1 MQNKLNVAS
10 RTIFCKDNLDIM
22 QGINNNSID
31 LIYLDPPFNKNKIF
45 TAPIGSSAEGASFSD
60 IFREEDVKDEWVQT
74 IKEDNHE
81 LYHFLSSIRDVGNHY
96 NFCYLTYMAIRLI
109 ECQRILKETGSLY
122 LHCDP
127 TMSHYLKLLLDCV
140 FGEDNFRNEIVWSY
154 QGTGQSKRFFKRKHD
169 IILFYSKTENCLFS
183 DLGSSEEISDF
194 SKSKFTKK
202 DDTGLYKEIKHQDG
216 KIYKQYRRNMQR
228 MRDVWEISVINAM
241 AKERTGYPT
250 QKPLA
255 LLRRIIEASSNE
267 NDVVF
272 DPFCGCATTCIAAEQ
287 LNRQWIGIDVSI
299 KAFELVKQRLEK
311 EVPVDMFR
319 GEPNFSTS
327 PPKRT
332 DDGAD
337 MPLKKWVYVIS
348 NNQYQGEY
356 KVGIA
361 KDWQARL
368 TAYQTSDPNRA
379 YECEYKIETEKYR
392 ELEKYIHEK
401 FENRR
406 EWVYANLDDII
417 KEMKLYIKL

>member
-1 MQNKLNVAS
+1 MQNELNVAS

-81 LYHFLSSIRDVGNHY
+81 LYHFLDGIRNIGNHY
-96 NFCYLTYMAIRLI
+96 NFCYLAYMAIRLI
-109 ECQRILKETGSLY
+109 ECQRILKEAGSLY

-140 FGEDNFRNEIVWSY
+140 FGEDNFRNEIAWCY
-154 QGTGQSKRFFKRKHD
+154 RGAAYPKKDFGKRHD
-169 IILFYSKTENCLFS
+169 VILRY
-183 DLGSSEEISDF
+183 
-194 SKSKFTKK
+194 SKSKDYSFNL
-202 DDTGLYKEIKHQDG
+202 DDVREQYAPATQERFKHYIGNVRKSGDFG
-216 KIYKQYRRNMQR
+216 KQKLHPQGKHPDDWWQIQP
-228 MRDVWEISVINAM
+228 IAPSS
-241 AKERTGYPT
+241 KERTGYPT
-250 QKPLA
+250 QKPLT
-255 LLRRIIEASSNE
+255 LLHRIIKASSNE
-267 NDVVF
+267 NDIVF

-299 KAFELVKQRLEK
+299 KAFELVKERLTK
-311 EVPVDMFR
+311 EVPTDMFR

-332 DDGAD
+332 DDGANTQ
-337 MPLKKWVYVIS
+337 LKKWVYIIS
-348 NNQYQGEY
+348 NNQYEGEY

-361 KDWQARL
+361 KDWKSRL
-368 TAYQTSDPNRA
+368 NAYQTSDPNRG

-392 ELEKYIHEK
+392 ELEKHIHEK
-401 FENRR
+401 FENRH
-406 EWVYANLDDII
+406 EWVHANLDDII
-417 KEMKLYIKL
+417 EEMNLYIKS

>member
-1 MQNKLNVAS
+1 MQNELNVAS

-22 QGINNNSID
+22 QGINNDSID

-45 TAPIGSSAEGASFSD
+45 TAPIGSSAEGVSFSD

-81 LYHFLSSIRDVGNHY
+81 LYHFLNGVKNVGNHY

-140 FGEDNFRNEIVWSY
+140 FGEDNFNNEIIWHY
-154 QGTGQSKRFFKRKHD
+154 RRWTAASKKFQKLHD
-169 IILFYSKTENCLFS
+169 IILFYSKSKKYIFNQLFTNYTE
-183 DLGSSEEISDF
+183 GSVKRKKQGVLHRFKDGEEPLLISN
-194 SKSKFTKK
+194 KSVNEN
-202 DDTGLYKEIKHQDG
+202 GVAE
-216 KIYKQYRRNMQR
+216 N
-228 MRDVWEISVINAM
+228 DVWQIPFIAPSS
-241 AKERTGYPT
+241 KERTEYPT

-255 LLRRIIEASSNE
+255 LLHRIIKASSNE
-267 NDVVF
+267 NDIIF

-332 DDGAD
+332 DDGANTQ
-337 MPLKKWVYVIS
+337 LKKWVYIIS
-348 NNQYQGEY
+348 NNQYEGEY

-361 KDWQARL
+361 KDWKSRL
-368 TAYQTSDPNRA
+368 TAYQTSDPNRG

-392 ELEKYIHEK
+392 ELEKHIHEK
-401 FENRR
+401 FENRH
-406 EWVYANLDDII
+406 EWVHASLDDII
-417 KEMKLYIKL
+417 GEMKLHIKS

>member
-1 MQNKLNVAS
+1 MQNELNIAS

-22 QGINNNSID
+22 QGINNDSID

-81 LYHFLSSIRDVGNHY
+81 LYHFLDGIRNIGNHY
-96 NFCYLTYMAIRLI
+96 NFCYLAYMAIRLI

-140 FGEDNFRNEIVWSY
+140 FGEDNFRNEIVWCY
-154 QGTGQSKRFFKRKHD
+154 TGPGKVLTHFKRKHD
-169 IILFYSKTENCLFS
+169 IILFYAKSNLHIFNTDMARVPHKRQTISTGATSLAAGNRTLQEAQAMEAKSLERGKLLEDWWDNIGAGSHISKN
-183 DLGSSEEISDF
+183 
-194 SKSKFTKK
+194 
-202 DDTGLYKEIKHQDG
+202 
-216 KIYKQYRRNMQR
+216 
-228 MRDVWEISVINAM
+228 
-241 AKERTGYPT
+241 ERTGYPT

-299 KAFELVKQRLEK
+299 KAFELVKQRLTK
-311 EVPVDMFR
+311 EVPADMFR
-319 GEPNFSTS
+319 GEPNFSTA

-332 DDGAD
+332 DDGAN

-368 TAYQTSDPNRA
+368 NAYQTSDPNRA
-379 YECEYKIETEKYR
+379 YQCDYRIETDKYR
-392 ELEKYIHEK
+392 ELEKHIHEK
-401 FENRR
+401 FENRH
-406 EWVYANLDDII
+406 EWVRANLEDII
-417 KEMKLYIKL
+417 KEMKLYGK

>member
-1 MQNKLNVAS
+1 MQNELNVAS
-10 RTIFCKDNLDIM
+10 RTIFSKDNLDIM
-22 QGINNNSID
+22 QGVNNDSID

-81 LYHFLSSIRDVGNHY
+81 LYHFLDGIRNIGNHY
-96 NFCYLTYMAIRLI
+96 NFCYLAYMAIRLI
-109 ECQRILKETGSLY
+109 ECQRILKEAGSLY

-140 FGEDNFRNEIVWSY
+140 FGETNFRNEIVWSY
-154 QGTGQSKRFFKRKHD
+154 RTGGSSKRLFSKKHD
-169 IILFYSKTENCLFS
+169 VILFY
-183 DLGSSEEISDF
+183 G
-194 SKSKFTKK
+194 KSKDYLFNTQKEKAYTKAK
-202 DDTGLYKEIKHQDG
+202 GRKPGIVDYGAGTAEFFEDNKG
-216 KIYKQYRRNMQR
+216 IYTSVN
-228 MRDVWEISVINAM
+228 MRDVWDISYINSQS
-241 AKERTGYPT
+241 KERTGYPT

-255 LLRRIIEASSNE
+255 LLHRIIKASSNE

-299 KAFELVKQRLEK
+299 KAFELVKQRLTK
-311 EVPVDMFR
+311 EVPTDMFR

-332 DDGAD
+332 DDGANTQ
-337 MPLKKWVYVIS
+337 LKKWVYIIS
-348 NNQYQGEY
+348 NNQYEGEY

-361 KDWQARL
+361 KDWKSRL
-368 TAYQTSDPNRA
+368 NAYQTSDPNRG

-392 ELEKYIHEK
+392 ELEKHIHEK
-401 FENRR
+401 FENRH
-406 EWVYANLDDII
+406 EWVHASLDDII
-417 KEMKLYIKL
+417 GEMKLYIKS

>member
-1 MQNKLNVAS
+1 MQNELNIAS

-22 QGINNNSID
+22 QGINNDSID

-81 LYHFLSSIRDVGNHY
+81 LYHFLDGIRNVGNHY
-96 NFCYLTYMAIRLI
+96 NFCYLAYMAIRLI
-109 ECQRILKETGSLY
+109 ECRRILKETGGLY

-140 FGEDNFRNEIVWSY
+140 FGEDNFRNEIIWHY
-154 QGTGQSKRFFKRKHD
+154 RRWTAASKKFQKLHD
-169 IILFYSKTENCLFS
+169 IILFYSKSKKYIFNQLFTNYTE
-183 DLGSSEEISDF
+183 GSVKRKKQGVLHRFKDGEEPLLISN
-194 SKSKFTKK
+194 KSVNEN
-202 DDTGLYKEIKHQDG
+202 GVAE
-216 KIYKQYRRNMQR
+216 N
-228 MRDVWEISVINAM
+228 DVWQIPFIAPSS
-241 AKERTGYPT
+241 KERTGYPT
-250 QKPLA
+250 QKPLT
-255 LLRRIIEASSNE
+255 LLHRIIKASSNE
-267 NDVVF
+267 NDIIF

-287 LNRQWIGIDVSI
+287 LNRQWIGIDVFI

-311 EVPVDMFR
+311 EVPTDMFR

-332 DDGAD
+332 DDGANTQ
-337 MPLKKWVYVIS
+337 LKKWVYIIS
-348 NNQYQGEY
+348 NNQYEGEY
-356 KVGIA
+356 KIGIA
-361 KDWQARL
+361 KDWKSRL

-392 ELEKYIHEK
+392 ELEKHIHEK
-401 FENRR
+401 FENRH
-406 EWVYANLDDII
+406 EWVRANLEDII
-417 KEMKLYIKL
+417 EEMNLYIKS

>member
-22 QGINNNSID
+22 QGINNDSID

-81 LYHFLSSIRDVGNHY
+81 LYHFLDGVRNVGNHY
-96 NFCYLTYMAIRLI
+96 NFCYLAYMAIRLI
-109 ECQRILKETGSLY
+109 ECRRILKETGSLY

-140 FGEDNFRNEIVWSY
+140 FGEGNFRNEIIWCYKKWSIA
-154 QGTGQSKRFFKRKHD
+154 SKRFSNNHD
-169 IILFYSKTENCLFS
+169 ILLFYSKTNNPNFNLLYQERAHSTFKRF
-183 DLGSSEEISDF
+183 GS
-194 SKSKFTKK
+194 
-202 DDTGLYKEIKHQDG
+202 KEIISEINKDG
-216 KIYKQYRRNMQR
+216 KRAPSKNSETESKGVKMADYWN
-228 MRDVWEISVINAM
+228 ISIIAPSG
-241 AKERTGYPT
+241 KERTGYPT

-267 NDVVF
+267 NDIIF
-272 DPFCGCATTCIAAEQ
+272 DPFCGCATSCIAAEQ

-299 KAFELVKQRLEK
+299 KAFELVKQRLTK
-311 EVPVDMFR
+311 EVPADMFR

-332 DDGAD
+332 DDGAN

-368 TAYQTSDPNRA
+368 NAYQTSDPNRA
-379 YECEYKIETEKYR
+379 YQCDYKIETDKYR
-392 ELEKYIHEK
+392 ELERYIHEK
-401 FENRR
+401 FENRH
-406 EWVYANLDDII
+406 EWVRANLEDII
-417 KEMKLYIKL
+417 EEMKLYGK

>member
-1 MQNKLNVAS
+1 MQNKLNIAS

-22 QGINNNSID
+22 QGINNDSID

-81 LYHFLSSIRDVGNHY
+81 LYHFLDGVRNVGNHY
-96 NFCYLTYMAIRLI
+96 NFCYLAYMAIRLI
-109 ECQRILKETGSLY
+109 ECRRILKETGSLY

-127 TMSHYLKLLLDCV
+127 TMSHYLKLLLDCI
-140 FGEDNFRNEIVWSY
+140 FGETNFRNEIIWCY
-154 QGTGQSKRFFKRKHD
+154 TGPGKVTTHFKRKHD
-169 IILFYSKTENCLFS
+169 VILFYAKSNAHIFNTDMARVPHKRQTISTGATSLAAGNRTLQEAQAMEAKSLERGKVLEDWWDNIGAGSHISKN
-183 DLGSSEEISDF
+183 
-194 SKSKFTKK
+194 
-202 DDTGLYKEIKHQDG
+202 
-216 KIYKQYRRNMQR
+216 
-228 MRDVWEISVINAM
+228 
-241 AKERTGYPT
+241 ERTGYPT

-267 NDVVF
+267 NDIIF
-272 DPFCGCATTCIAAEQ
+272 DPFCGCATSCIAAEQ

-299 KAFELVKQRLEK
+299 KAFELVKQRLTK
-311 EVPVDMFR
+311 EVPADMFR
-319 GEPNFSTS
+319 GEPNFSTA

-332 DDGAD
+332 DDGAN
-337 MPLKKWVYVIS
+337 MLLKKWVYVIS

-368 TAYQTSDPNRA
+368 NAYQTSDPNRA
-379 YECEYKIETEKYR
+379 YQCEYRIETDKYR
-392 ELEKYIHEK
+392 ELERYIHEK
-401 FENRR
+401 FENRH
-406 EWVYANLDDII
+406 EWVRANLEDII
-417 KEMKLYIKL
+417 EEMKLYGK